1 MGKGS
6 LSLREFLPNLRD
18 SLYSRLMFINGP
30 SFLKWAN
37 PRLFF
42 IYFRSFQANN
52 TYNRILQQINEKY
65 VHPVYSAR
73 IRTHDLWNI
82 SRLPITTRQGLSPF
96 LMDYLAY
103 GYLLVGFEPTIS
115 QSQSAP
121 ITTGPMATLSFPL

>member
-1 MGKGS
+1 MPYKPMGKGS

-96 LMDYLAY
+96 
-103 GYLLVGFEPTIS
+103 
-115 QSQSAP
+115 
-121 ITTGPMATLSFPL
+121 